1 MMLLETIERTWKEL
15 RKEKNEAKKVLKDIQ
30 VVVEHWERMWKTAEN
45 IEKELS
51 EIYHELPESQRQ
63 DYVQKTMDLLNY
75 GFDIDVEWRSDGFIG
90 IFHYIY
96 TVCLRYQK
104 QAEKLYKEK
113 NYEGGVRK
121 LEELKSEV
129 EQIKVTYG
137 KRREGF

>member
-30 VVVEHWERMWKTAEN
+30 VVVEHWERVWKTAEN

-51 EIYHELPESQRQ
+51 AIYSDLPESQRQ
-63 DYVQKTMDLLNY
+63 DYVQKTMDLLKY
-75 GFDIDVEWRSDGFIG
+75 GFDIDVEWKSDGFIS

-96 TVCLRYQK
+96 TVCLRYQEH
-104 QAEKLYKEK
+104 AEKLYKE
-113 NYEGGVRK
+113 NYEGVIGK
-121 LEELKSEV
+121 LEEMKCEV
-129 EQIKVTYG
+129 ERIKEVYG